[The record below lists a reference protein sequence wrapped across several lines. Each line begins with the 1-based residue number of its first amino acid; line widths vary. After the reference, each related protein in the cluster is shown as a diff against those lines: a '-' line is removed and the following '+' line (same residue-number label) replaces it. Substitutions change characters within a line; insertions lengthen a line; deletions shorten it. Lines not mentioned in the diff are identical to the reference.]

1 MKTKHFILAITLFA
15 ILLSGS
21 LFAAPSPNVDWDA
34 FSKNLTKAISSGNEG
49 LQQSAMC
56 MIIRYGDNLTIP
68 RETVFEIV
76 RTFRTEKE
84 KNVRLLALVTLHKIE
99 DPWAMD
105 FLKRHRRFEK
115 EERVKQLCCCC
126 VSTYYAKQD
135 SIKMEKTRGILADA
149 TEDIVNQYYA
159 SAANQLNIEQYGL

>member
-1 MKTKHFILAITLFA
+1 MKTKVLFLVVILASFV
-15 ILLSGS
+15 LSGS
-21 LFAAPSPNVDWDA
+21 AVAVPQPDVNWDA
-34 FSKNLTKAISSGNEG
+34 FSKNLSKAILSENEG

-56 MIIRYGDNLTIP
+56 MIIRYAENLQIP
-68 RETVFEIV
+68 RSTVFEIV
-76 RTFRTEKE
+76 RAFRTEQD

-135 SIKMEKTRGILADA
+135 SIRLEKTRGILVDA
-149 TEDIVNQYYA
+149 ETDVLNQFYA
-159 SAANQLNIEQYGL
+159 NAAEQLNIQQYGL